1 MKDSWISVRERLP
14 KLPDVP
20 VCNIF
25 VLACNEGDK
34 KSRPMVYARQV
45 RRGKTEEGWLTARA
59 EPTYCIPDYWQPMPK
74 PPKNTKS
81 TTGSET
87 HD

>member
-14 KLPDVP
+14 QLPNVP

-34 KSRPMVYARQV
+34 TSRPMVYAR
-45 RRGKTEEGWLTARA
+45 RINRGRSEEVWMTART
-59 EPTYCIPDYWQPMPK
+59 ELTYYIPDYWQPMPK
-74 PPKNTKS
+74 PPKHQKGT
-81 TTGSET
+81 
-87 HD
+87 